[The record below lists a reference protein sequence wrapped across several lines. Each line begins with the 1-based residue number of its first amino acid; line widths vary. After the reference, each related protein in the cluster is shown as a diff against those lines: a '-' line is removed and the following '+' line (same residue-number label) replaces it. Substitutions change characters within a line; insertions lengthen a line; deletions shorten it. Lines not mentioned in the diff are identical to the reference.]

1 MSAKMA
7 VWPSI
12 SIVERL
18 MMMTVEKA
26 LPDCG
31 RQRSQWHRPV
41 ATGAA
46 EIL

>member
-1 MSAKMA
+1 
-7 VWPSI
+7 
-12 SIVERL
+12 

-31 RQRSQWHRPV
+31 RQRSQWQRP
-41 ATGAA
+41 AAIGAA